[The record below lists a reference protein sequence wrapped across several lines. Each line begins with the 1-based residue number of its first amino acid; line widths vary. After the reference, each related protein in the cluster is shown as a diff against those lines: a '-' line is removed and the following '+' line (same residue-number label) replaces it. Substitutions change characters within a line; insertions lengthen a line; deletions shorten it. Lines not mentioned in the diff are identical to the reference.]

1 MTTIPY
7 SVDIAVNPGVVA
19 AGGANVTLNGLLL
32 STSYRVPIGTIETFN
47 GSAAVEEFF
56 GAQSKEFSFAENY
69 FAGYDNSAQKPGAL
83 LVTQYPQSAV
93 SAYLQGGDVSSLT
106 ITQLQAFSGTLSVTI
121 DGTPQSA
128 SINLSAATSFS
139 NAAEIIATGLGI
151 KGVSQGNYEAS
162 LAGSVMTVA
171 SVNNGPQQASFTA
184 SLNGTVMTVTQM
196 ASGFLAVG
204 QIVQGTGLTAG
215 TTIAS
220 FGTSTGG
227 VGTVNL
233 SASATTETAEAISA
247 FAPNGNL
254 AVGQIVTGTGLT
266 ANTYIASLGTGTG
279 SAGTYNLSQGA
290 TTESSEAVQAFSS
303 AVTFDSLSGAFFIWS
318 GTTGTGS
325 TMSVGTGALA
335 TDLLLTSTAG
345 AILSQGAAPTTPTA
359 FMASIVA
366 QNANWKT
373 FSHCFNIDVQGGVT
387 NRLALS
393 QWNALQNNAYLYTTF
408 DSDLG
413 PTTQSTDAS
422 CLAQEIITAG
432 YGGTSIN
439 WEPSDEGLAA
449 FVMGAAASLDFAATN
464 GRATFKYLSQSG
476 LTPGVT
482 ALSVYNNLTSN
493 GYNTYGAYGEG
504 GDTDQ
509 WYSNGSVSGEYN
521 WLDSYVIQIALN
533 SSFVIAIKNLFR
545 SAGTIPYNAAGRSQ
559 IESGLSAVIQ
569 QFLAFGA
576 YVPGVQL
583 SPTQISEV
591 NSAAGGVNIANTL
604 MNQGWYLLVGTA
616 TASQRQARQSPPVTF
631 FYVDGQSV
639 QSLTI
644 QSLAVL

>member
-7 SVDIAVNPGVVA
+7 SVDIQVNPGVIS

-47 GSAAVEEFF
+47 SSTAVEEFF
-56 GAQSKEFSFAENY
+56 GAQSNEFTFAEHY
-69 FAGYDNSAQKPGAL
+69 FAGYDNSQQKPGAL
-83 LVTQYPQSAV
+83 LVTQYPQNAV
-93 SAYLQGGDVSSLT
+93 SAYLEGGNVSSLT
-106 ITQLQAFSGTLSVTI
+106 ITQLQAFSGSLSITI

-139 NAAEIIATGLGI
+139 NAAEIIASGLGI
-151 KGVSQGNYEAS
+151 KGVAQGNYEAS
-162 LAGSVMTVA
+162 LSGTVMTVTA
-171 SVNNGPQQASFTA
+171 TNTGPQQASVTA
-184 SLNGTVMTVTQM
+184 SLNGTVMTVS
-196 ASGFLAVG
+196 AISNGFLAVG
-204 QIVQGTGLTAG
+204 QLLTGTGITAG
-215 TTIAS
+215 TTIQS
-220 FGTSTGG
+220 FGTGAGG
-227 VGTVNL
+227 VGTYNL
-233 SASATTETAEAISA
+233 SAAATTEAAEAISA
-247 FAPNGNL
+247 FSPNGNL
-254 AVGQIVTGTGLT
+254 AVGQVVTGTGLT

-279 SAGTYNLSQGA
+279 GAGTYNLSISA
-290 TTESSEAVQAFSS
+290 TTESSEAVQAFSP
-303 AVTFDSLSGAFFIWS
+303 AVTYDSLTGAFFIFS
-318 GTTGTGS
+318 GSTGVNSSMSFGTGT
-325 TMSVGTGALA
+325 LA
-335 TDLLLTSTAG
+335 TNLLLTSTTG
-345 AILSQGAAPTTPTA
+345 ATLSQGAAPATPAA

-373 FSHCFNIDVQGGVT
+373 FSHDFNMDVQGGIT

-393 QWNALQNNAYLYTTF
+393 QFNALQNNAYLYVTF

-413 PTTQSTDAS
+413 PTTQSTDPTS
-422 CLAQEIITAG
+422 LAQAIITAG
-432 YGGTSIN
+432 FGGTSIN
-439 WEPSDEGLAA
+439 WEPSNLGTAA
-449 FVMGAAASLDFAATN
+449 FVMGAAASLDFTQTD
-464 GRATFKYLSQSG
+464 GRTTFKYLSQSG

-509 WYSNGSVSGEYN
+509 WYANGTVSGQYN
-521 WLDSYVIQIALN
+521 FLDSYVIQLALN

-545 SAGTIPYNAAGRSQ
+545 SAGTIPYNAAGRTQ
-559 IESGLSAVIQ
+559 IAAGLSATIQ

-583 SPTQISEV
+583 SPTQISQV
-591 NSAAGGVNIANTL
+591 NNLAGGMNIANTL
-604 MNQGWYLLVGTA
+604 MNQGWYLLVGVA
-616 TASQRQARQSPPVTF
+616 TAAQRQARQSPPCTF
-631 FYVDGQSV
+631 LYVDGQSV